1 MRIRIHNIVSNHY
14 LNSVTG
20 YLMASPTLNSIIHIT
35 HLNKEKV
42 KGISNMK
49 RKYRQVTVYDE

>member
-1 MRIRIHNIVSNHY
+1 
-14 LNSVTG
+14 
-20 YLMASPTLNSIIHIT
+20 MASPTLNSIIHIT